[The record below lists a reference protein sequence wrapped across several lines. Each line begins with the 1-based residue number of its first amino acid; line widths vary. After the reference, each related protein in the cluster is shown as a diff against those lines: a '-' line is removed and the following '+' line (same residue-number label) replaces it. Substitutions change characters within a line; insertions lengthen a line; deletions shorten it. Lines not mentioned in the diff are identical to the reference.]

1 MKKYLLTIIFALI
14 IGFFLGNFLLK
25 QYNDYETLTV
35 SSNSNEVYFFQ
46 YGVYSNVENM
56 EENTINLENYIYKI
70 EDEKYY
76 VYIGLTGNKN
86 NIDKLSNH
94 YKNLGYDVIVKSYYI
109 SNQQFISLLNNF
121 DEVIKNTEDST
132 VISSIIC
139 QTLQK
144 YEDVVNNGN
153 KN

>member
-1 MKKYLLTIIFALI
+1 MKKYLLTILIALI
-14 IGFFLGNFLLK
+14 VGFFLGNFLLK
-25 QYNDYETLTV
+25 QYNDYNSLTV
-35 SSNSNEVYFFQ
+35 STETTELYFFQ
-46 YGVYSNVENM
+46 YGVYSSLENM

-70 EDEKYY
+70 EDNKYY

-86 NIDKLSNH
+86 NIDKLNKYFKS
-94 YKNLGYDVIVKSYYI
+94 LGYDVIVKSYYI
-109 SNQQFISLLNNF
+109 SNQEFINLLNNF

-132 VISSIIC
+132 VLSSIIC

-144 YEDVVNNGN
+144 YEEVVNSGN

>member
-1 MKKYLLTIIFALI
+1 MKKYLLTILFALI
-14 IGFFLGNFLLK
+14 VGFFLGNFLLK
-25 QYNDYETLTV
+25 QYNDYETITV
-35 SSNSNEVYFFQ
+35 SVENKELYFFQ
-46 YGVYSNVENM
+46 YGVYSSLENM

-76 VYIGLTGNKN
+76 VYIGLTGDKN
-86 NIDKLSNH
+86 NIDKLNK
-94 YKNLGYDVIVKSYYI
+94 YFKGLGYDIIVKSYYVYDEE
-109 SNQQFISLLNNF
+109 FINLLNNF

-132 VISSIIC
+132 VLSSIIC

>member
-35 SSNSNEVYFFQ
+35 SSNSKEVYFFQ

-94 YKNLGYDVIVKSYYI
+94 YKNWGYDVIVKSYYI
-109 SNQQFISLLNNF
+109 SNQQFINLLNNF

-153 KN
+153 ND

>member
-1 MKKYLLTIIFALI
+1 MKKYLLTILVALI
-14 IGFFLGNFLLK
+14 VGFFLGNFLLK
-25 QYNDYETLTV
+25 QYNDYNSLTV
-35 SSNSNEVYFFQ
+35 STETTELYFFQ
-46 YGVYSNVENM
+46 YGVYSNLENM

-70 EDEKYY
+70 EDNKYY

-86 NIDKLSNH
+86 NIDKLNKYFKS
-94 YKNLGYDVIVKSYYI
+94 LGYDVIVKSYYI
-109 SNQQFISLLNNF
+109 SNQEFINLLNNF

-132 VISSIIC
+132 VLSSIIC

-144 YEDVVNNGN
+144 YEEVVNSGN

>member
-1 MKKYLLTIIFALI
+1 MKKYLLTILFALI
-14 IGFFLGNFLLK
+14 VGFFLGNFLLK
-25 QYNDYETLTV
+25 QYNDYETITV
-35 SSNSNEVYFFQ
+35 SVENKELYFFQ
-46 YGVYSNVENM
+46 YGVYSSLENM

-70 EDEKYY
+70 EDKKYY

-86 NIDKLSNH
+86 NIDKLNKYFKS
-94 YKNLGYDVIVKSYYI
+94 LGYDTIVKSYSI
-109 SNQQFISLLNNF
+109 SNEEFINLLNNF
-121 DEVIKNTEDST
+121 DEVIKDTEDNT
-132 VISSIIC
+132 VLSSIIC

>member
-1 MKKYLLTIIFALI
+1 MKKYLLTILIALI
-14 IGFFLGNFLLK
+14 VGFFLGNFLLK
-25 QYNDYETLTV
+25 QYNDYNSLTV
-35 SSNSNEVYFFQ
+35 STETTELYFFQ
-46 YGVYSNVENM
+46 YGVYSNLENM

-70 EDEKYY
+70 ENDKYY

-86 NIDKLSNH
+86 NIDKLNKYFKS
-94 YKNLGYDVIVKSYYI
+94 LGYDVIVKSYYI
-109 SNQQFISLLNNF
+109 SNQEFINLLNNF

-132 VISSIIC
+132 VLSSIIC

-144 YEDVVNNGN
+144 YEEVVNSGN

>member
-1 MKKYLLTIIFALI
+1 MKKYLLTILFALI
-14 IGFFLGNFLLK
+14 VGFFLGNFLLK
-25 QYNDYETLTV
+25 QYNDYETITV
-35 SSNSNEVYFFQ
+35 SVENKELYFFQ
-46 YGVYSNVENM
+46 YGVYSSLENM

-76 VYIGLTGNKN
+76 VYIGLTGDKN
-86 NIDKLSNH
+86 NIDKLNKYFKS
-94 YKNLGYDVIVKSYYI
+94 LGYDVIVKSYYI
-109 SNQQFISLLNNF
+109 SNQEFINLLNNF

-132 VISSIIC
+132 VLSSIIC

-144 YEDVVNNGN
+144 YEEVVNSGN

>member
-1 MKKYLLTIIFALI
+1 
-14 IGFFLGNFLLK
+14 
-25 QYNDYETLTV
+25 
-35 SSNSNEVYFFQ
+35 
-46 YGVYSNVENM
+46 M

-76 VYIGLTGNKN
+76 VYIGLTGDKN
-86 NIDKLSNH
+86 NIDKLNKH
-94 YKNLGYDVIVKSYYI
+94 FKGLGYDIIVKSYYVYDEE
-109 SNQQFISLLNNF
+109 FINLLNNF

-132 VISSIIC
+132 VLSSIIC

>member
-35 SSNSNEVYFFQ
+35 SSNSKEVYFFQ
-46 YGVYSNVENM
+46 YGVYSSLENM

-94 YKNLGYDVIVKSYYI
+94 YKKLGYEVIIKSFYI
-109 SNQQFISLLNNF
+109 SNKEFIILLNNF